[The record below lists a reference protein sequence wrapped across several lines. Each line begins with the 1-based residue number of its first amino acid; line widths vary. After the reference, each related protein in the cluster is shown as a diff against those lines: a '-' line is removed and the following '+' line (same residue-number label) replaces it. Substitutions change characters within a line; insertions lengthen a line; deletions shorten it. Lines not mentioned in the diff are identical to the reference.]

1 MGYEINSYQDC
12 IDAMMTCRKPAEGKP
27 IHGKHVRLFKH
38 NEDFHL
44 VVYKKHFA
52 TITPDSVIT
61 FVMDSDR
68 LYNSFASNMV
78 YTMGR
83 FLPLNLHR
91 VGQGRYRIGK
101 GLHYTQ
107 IKHAPEYYGGIKFD
121 LRDGVCLNPRPD
133 KHTLINKDARKVYLA
148 ALRKYKLGMLARLKL
163 GVRGDISGPR
173 YFDTSELIQW
183 FRNGEYPAPLI
194 NHITVYAGGSS
205 ADYQVMVAVFESLID
220 RHRDVLRASYGVFG
234 DANS

>member
-1 MGYEINSYQDC
+1 MTYEINSYQDC
-12 IDAMMTCRKPAEGKP
+12 VDAMMTCRKPAEGKP

-44 VVYKKHFA
+44 VIYKKHFA

-68 LYNSFASNMV
+68 LYHTIATNMV
-78 YTMGR
+78 YIMGR
-83 FLPLNLHR
+83 FLPVNLHR

-101 GLHYTQ
+101 GLPYTQ
-107 IKHAPEYYGGIKFD
+107 IKLAPEYYGGIKFD

-133 KHTLINKDARKVYLA
+133 RHTLVNKDARKVYLA
-148 ALRKYKLGMLARLKL
+148 ALRKYKTGMLARFKL
-163 GVRGDISGPR
+163 GVRGDISGHR
-173 YFDTSELIQW
+173 YFDSSEFVQW
-183 FRNGEYPAPLI
+183 FRNGEYPDTLI
-194 NHITVYAGGSS
+194 NNLTVYAGGPS

-220 RHRDVLRASYGVFG
+220 RNRDVLRASYGVFG